1 MKTEA
6 QKERD
11 SLIKR
16 VKRAKKLIKSQ
27 NSKDAKNKFFDTC
40 YGALYKS
47 ESTKLDNLWGGKIVD
62 AEFTDNL
69 EKFAVDPNNFPE
81 DHAQIE
87 RFMKFV
93 SWYTRTVGG
102 KSLTKEEIQAV
113 YPKFKI

>member
-6 QKERD
+6 QKERE

-16 VKRAKKLIKSQ
+16 VKKAKKLIRFH

-62 AEFTDNL
+62 AEFTENL
-69 EKFAVDPNNFPE
+69 EKFAQDPNNFPG
-81 DHAQIE
+81 DQSQIE
-87 RFMKFV
+87 RYNNFV
-93 SWYTRTVGG
+93 SWYRETVKG
-102 KSLTKEEIQAV
+102 KELSIDDIKKV
-113 YPKFKI
+113 FPKFKI